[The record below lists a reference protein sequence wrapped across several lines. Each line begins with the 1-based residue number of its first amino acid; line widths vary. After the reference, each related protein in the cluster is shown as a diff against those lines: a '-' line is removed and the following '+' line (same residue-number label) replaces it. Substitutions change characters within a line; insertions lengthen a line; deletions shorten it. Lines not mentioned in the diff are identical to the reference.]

1 MKREMVCIRCPKG
14 CRMTVEYEGNKVLKV
29 TGNSCSKGKAY
40 AIDEITKPV
49 RIVTST
55 IKVDGG
61 ELPVVPV
68 KTDKAIRRN
77 LIFDVM
83 AEIYKAE
90 VKAPVK
96 EGQVILKNPA
106 KCGADVVATLELGK
120 VENAGNKRA

>member
-14 CRMTVEYEGNKVLKV
+14 CRMTVEYEGTKVLNVK
-29 TGNSCSKGKAY
+29 GNSCSKGMAY

-55 IKVDGG
+55 VKVLNG

-68 KTDKAIRRN
+68 KTNKAIRRN
-77 LIFDVM
+77 LIFEVM
-83 AEIYKAE
+83 EKIIDAE
-90 VKAPVK
+90 VMAPVK

-106 KCGADVVATLELGK
+106 DCGADVVATLELGR
-120 VENAGNKRA
+120 VTND

>member
-14 CRMTVEYEGNKVLKV
+14 CRMTVEYEGTKVLNV
-29 TGNSCSKGKAY
+29 RGNSCSKGMAY

-55 IKVDGG
+55 VKVIDGA
-61 ELPVVPV
+61 LPVVPV
-68 KTDKAIRRN
+68 KTSKAIRRN

-83 AEIYKAE
+83 EKIISAE
-90 VKAPVK
+90 VTAPIK

-106 KCGADVVATLELGK
+106 DCGADIISTLDLGK
-120 VENAGNKRA
+120 VTHD

>member
-14 CRMTVEYEGNKVLKV
+14 CRMTVEYEGTKVIDVK
-29 TGNSCSKGKAY
+29 GNSCSKGKAY
-40 AIDEITKPV
+40 AIDEISKPV

-55 IKVDGG
+55 VKVIEG

-68 KTDKAIRRN
+68 KTSKPIRRN

-83 AEIYKAE
+83 EKIYEAE

-106 KCGADVVATLELGK
+106 KCGADIISTLELGQVK
-120 VENAGNKRA
+120 ND

>member
-14 CRMTVEYEGNKVLKV
+14 CRMTVEYEGTKVIDVK
-29 TGNSCSKGKAY
+29 GNSCSKGQAY
-40 AIDEITKPV
+40 AIDEISKPV

-55 IKVDGG
+55 IKVLEG

-68 KTDKAIRRN
+68 KTSKPIRRH

-83 AEIYKAE
+83 EKIYEAE

-96 EGQVILKNPA
+96 EGQIILKNPA
-106 KCGADVVATLELGK
+106 KCGADIVSTLELGK
-120 VENAGNKRA
+120 VKNG

>member
-14 CRMTVEYEGNKVLKV
+14 CRMTVEYEGTKVLNVK
-29 TGNSCSKGKAY
+29 GNSCSKGMAY

-55 IKVDGG
+55 VRVQGG
-61 ELPVVPV
+61 QLPVVPV
-68 KTDKAIRRN
+68 KTNKAIRRN

-83 AEIYKAE
+83 EKIIEAE

-106 KCGADVVATLELGK
+106 GCGADVVATLELERSDNG
-120 VENAGNKRA
+120 

>member
-14 CRMTVEYEGNKVLKV
+14 CRMMVEYEGTKVLNV
-29 TGNSCSKGKAY
+29 TGNNCSKGKDY
-40 AIDEITKPV
+40 AVDEITKPV

-55 IKVDGG
+55 VKVIDG

-68 KTDKAIRRN
+68 KTNKAIRRH

-83 AEIYKAE
+83 EEIYKAE

-96 EGQVILKNPA
+96 EGQIIIKDPA
-106 KCGADVVATLELGK
+106 KCGANVVATLDLKK
-120 VENAGNKRA
+120 V

>member
-14 CRMTVEYEGNKVLKV
+14 CRMTVEYEGTKVLNV
-29 TGNSCSKGKAY
+29 RGNSCSKGLAY

-55 IKVDGG
+55 VRVIGG

-68 KTDKAIRRN
+68 KTSKAIRRN

-83 AEIYKAE
+83 EKIKEAE
-90 VKAPVK
+90 VKAPIK
-96 EGQVILKNPA
+96 EGQLILEDPA
-106 KCGADVVATLELGK
+106 GCGADVIATLEL
-120 VENAGNKRA
+120 VEAENG